1 MRCDQYGR
9 PLCPYCGSPMKQ
21 AKAPDRHVGGRKVA
35 AFECEDCEA
44 VEAFSLPKTQVA
56 DVGSA
61 RSLKF
66 FLRFPLASRVV

>member
-21 AKAPDRHVGGRKVA
+21 AKAPDRHVGGLKVA
-35 AFECEDCEA
+35 
-44 VEAFSLPKTQVA
+44 AFSLPKTQVA